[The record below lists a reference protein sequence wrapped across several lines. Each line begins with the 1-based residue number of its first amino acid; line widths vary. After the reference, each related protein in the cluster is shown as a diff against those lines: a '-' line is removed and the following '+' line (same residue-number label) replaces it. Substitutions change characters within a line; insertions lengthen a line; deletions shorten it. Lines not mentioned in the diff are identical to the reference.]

1 MGMEGVCVC
10 EREGEREGE
19 RRENRKIIVLICKLY
34 HVEKGVTCK
43 INSTQR

>member
-1 MGMEGVCVC
+1 MEGVCVC

-19 RRENRKIIVLICKLY
+19 RREEGEIIVSIRKLY
-34 HVEKGVTCK
+34 HVEKGVTCN